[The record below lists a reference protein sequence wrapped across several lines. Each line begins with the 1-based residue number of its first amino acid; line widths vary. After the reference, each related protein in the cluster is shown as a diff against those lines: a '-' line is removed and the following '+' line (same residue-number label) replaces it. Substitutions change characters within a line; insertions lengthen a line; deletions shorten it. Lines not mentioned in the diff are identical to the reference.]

1 MSLEELE
8 SAPLLTRHAVAR
20 EPGQEIP
27 GRYCDAR
34 KMWVVDLTTGALP
47 LIEACGSLAAL
58 TTKTR
63 VELESDDSTDEMI
76 ALQLLTKT
84 EVQQER
90 DDETLSA
97 QGLLALTTKT
107 DTTTEQ
113 DRQDYDA
120 SNISLVEIVTKT
132 MVQQEQDRQ
141 DVGGFGLE
149 LVELTCDATAW
160 EKQEER
166 LPAYCA
172 TSVPIGFRPA
182 H

>member
-1 MSLEELE
+1 MSLEKLE

-27 GRYCDAR
+27 GRYCDTR
-34 KMWVVDLTTGALP
+34 KMWVVDLATGALP
-47 LIEACGSLAAL
+47 LIEACGSLAEL

-113 DRQDYDA
+113 DRQDYDV
-120 SNISLVEIVTKT
+120 SSVSLVEIVTKT

-149 LVELTCDATAW
+149 LVELACDAGA
-160 EKQEER
+160 KQEER
-166 LPAYCA
+166 PPTYRT
-172 TSVPIGFRPA
+172 TSAPIGFRPA